1 MENSKTLISYKA
13 AVKEILNI
21 GIPSVITMFLTL
33 FIEFINSGFVG
44 RFGNEDILAGVG
56 MANMHMSV
64 TCLSLLRGMNMTLN
78 TLVSQAYG
86 FKDYR

>member
-1 MENSKTLISYKA
+1 MENSKPLLTSNQAL
-13 AVKEILNI
+13 KEILRV
-21 GIPSVITMFLTL
+21 GIPSVISTFLTL

-44 RFGNEDILAGVG
+44 RFGNEEMLAGVG